1 MGRVISRD
9 RMNGSRFNLTIIG
22 IDLCIINQLLR
33 FIKTVAIPLCIKLGS
48 SWKSLSII
56 YDRHGRNFNQTFKW
70 GFAKTRRISY
80 RKRVTWP
87 RVTRTSASSY
97 FSILCWENR
106 VVIAKITRRNI
117 LSWSSI
123 SCLQFEREVWKF
135 RGKFVIFSR
144 LCLIHFWKLVFPV
157 FSMWFFFFLFKS
169 RMKAVIEN
177 RYYN

>member
-1 MGRVISRD
+1 MNWVISRD

-157 FSMWFFFFLFKS
+157 FSIWFFFFYLNQEWKQ
-169 RMKAVIEN
+169 
-177 RYYN
+177 

>member
-106 VVIAKITRRNI
+106 VVIAKLPDETSCRDLPFRVSSSSEKFESFEEN
-117 LSWSSI
+117 LSFS
-123 SCLQFEREVWKF
+123 LA
-135 RGKFVIFSR
+135 FV
-144 LCLIHFWKLVFPV
+144 
-157 FSMWFFFFLFKS
+157 
-169 RMKAVIEN
+169 
-177 RYYN
+177 